1 MSTNEFL
8 ETLEFGKIY
17 ELFKNK
23 ITEDLKSKQ
32 NCNESKA
39 ELSIPDYYNEIP
51 LNFCIILYN
60 ILANAKGWQN
70 DFYDDITKDEKMY
83 CISLKY
89 WLYENIG
96 NHEGMGISI
105 DKLFQ
110 NWKNILVSKIQ
121 SNLSVPC
128 TLYELNSQEINKLRR
143 IYAFYLIYY
152 RNIATFHKN
161 KNIECKYL
169 DYLGKGLKEYHESLI
184 ECSSEKQSHNFC
196 KELDEFQKMH
206 NIYNIYWKNS
216 AFSTR
221 YVYNENSNENCPL
234 EIESAQNPI
243 RIKYKEKNNILYL
256 SDQSM
261 DSIKSSIISVSS
273 SIGTTVGLSVFL
285 LYLYKYTSFGS
296 VFRTRTQKDNAMFN
310 NISEEI
316 HGFILPNSENSSK
329 SFENSEYN
337 VSYYSLNN
345 S

>member
-1 MSTNEFL
+1 MSTVRDDFRYEEFKGKHKFL

-17 ELFKNK
+17 EAFNNK
-23 ITEDLKSKQ
+23 IIQDITSKQ
-32 NCNESKA
+32 NCIKNKVA
-39 ELSIPDYYNEIP
+39 LSIPDYYYEIP

-89 WLYENIG
+89 WLYEKIG

-110 NWKNILVSKIQ
+110 NWKNILVRYRVI
-121 SNLSVPC
+121 
-128 TLYELNSQEINKLRR
+128 SQ
-143 IYAFYLIYY
+143 
-152 RNIATFHKN
+152 NIATFHKN

>member
-1 MSTNEFL
+1 MSTVRDDFSYKEFKGKHKFL
-8 ETLEFGKIY
+8 ETLEFGKIF
-17 ELFKNK
+17 ELFNNK
-23 ITEDLKSKQ
+23 IIQDHESKQ
-32 NCNESKA
+32 NCNANKDQ
-39 ELSIPDYYNEIP
+39 LSIPDYYNEIP

-70 DFYDDITKDEKMY
+70 DFYGDITKDEKIY

-110 NWKNILVSKIQ
+110 NWKTILVDKIG
-121 SNLSVPC
+121 
-128 TLYELNSQEINKLRR
+128 EINKLRR

-152 RNIATFHKN
+152 RNIGTFHQN

-184 ECSSEKQSHNFC
+184 ECSSKKKSDNFC
-196 KELDEFQKMH
+196 KELDEFQKMY

-216 AFSTR
+216 AFSTG
-221 YVYNENSNENCPL
+221 YVYNEKSNENCSL
-234 EIESAQNPI
+234 EIESVQNPI

-273 SIGTTVGLSVFL
+273 AIGTTVGLSVFL

-296 VFRTRTQKDNAMFN
+296 LFRTRTQNDNAMFN
-310 NISEEI
+310 NISEEM
-316 HGFILPNSENSSK
+316 HDFILPNSENCSK
-329 SFENSEYN
+329 SFENSDYS